1 MSKAAELAALIG
13 GQKALGNKNLIIN
26 GAATVHQRGNQ
37 TASNGSAVYFVDRWN
52 MYHNSGALAAN
63 LQQSTVVPSG
73 QGFNNSIL
81 VDCTTVD
88 SSVGAAEV
96 ALLRQIIEGQNLQR
110 LAYGTS
116 GAKSLTIS
124 FWVRSTKTGIYV
136 VDIYHADATARTQ
149 SHQYTINQA
158 DTWEYKTL
166 TFSGDTSIATDND
179 NAATFYVQWVLMSGT
194 DHTSGSLATTWQNQT
209 DANRFVGQVNFF
221 DSTSNN
227 FYLTGVQMEIGDAAT
242 AFEHED
248 FATTLAKCQR
258 YFSIRENNHASSSQY
273 YSMLQ
278 AYNTTSV
285 FGFISNYP
293 ATMRSTPTVSQSGE
307 FGAYKKDS
315 GNASMPTTIGNLV
328 GTSYGWRSDG
338 WASGSNLVAGDAS
351 VMFSNA
357 GAKLTADAEL

>member
-1 MSKAAELAALIG
+1 
-13 GQKALGNKNLIIN
+13 
-26 GAATVHQRGNQ
+26 
-37 TASNGSAVYFVDRWN
+37 
-52 MYHNSGALAAN
+52 
-63 LQQSTVVPSG
+63 
-73 QGFNNSIL
+73 
-81 VDCTTVD
+81 
-88 SSVGAAEV
+88 
-96 ALLRQIIEGQNLQR
+96 
-110 LAYGTS
+110 
-116 GAKSLTIS
+116 
-124 FWVRSTKTGIYV
+124 
-136 VDIYHADATARTQ
+136 
-149 SHQYTINQA
+149 
-158 DTWEYKTL
+158 
-166 TFSGDTSIATDND
+166 
-179 NAATFYVQWVLMSGT
+179 
-194 DHTSGSLATTWQNQT
+194 
-209 DANRFVGQVNFF
+209 
-221 DSTSNN
+221 
-227 FYLTGVQMEIGDAAT
+227 MEIGDAAT

-357 GAKLTADAEL
+357 GAKLTADAEI